1 MSRSQDDLVAR
12 ASDPNAELATL
23 HELAQN
29 YPGLRPYIAAN
40 PRTYPALLEWL
51 AGLGDPAVDAAL
63 ASRGSAA
70 DAAARAAGTAVSAA
84 TSVAAESTA
93 QSTAALPTATQ
104 PTGAQPTSGPTQAFP
119 ATEPTAAFPATE
131 ATTSSTTSAASAE
144 RPGTQAYPGAVPAAQ
159 PPTQAVSVFTP
170 ERGAPA
176 TSPAPTQVAPVSSTS
191 ALPPLAQPTALQPV
205 GGQPAASVGGSDGS
219 VFGVGVAES
228 QAPSGPRRST
238 IVLGILA
245 AIALVLVVAIV
256 VWFFSSASSR
266 PRASSPTAQSQQ
278 EQPAATQ
285 DTRDQ
290 ESTPTTEP
298 SPTPSPSPTQSQNLR
313 APAPTDAVEMTSF
326 STPSGNIACALGKN
340 SVSCTINEH
349 SFVPEDASCS
359 TDPTRPFTVTVTKDG
374 QAQGSCGGTAAAGG
388 DTLSYGSSAK
398 NDSFACTST
407 ESAIS
412 CWSQVSGQGFSLSR
426 ADALST
432 VR

>member
-51 AGLGDPAVDAAL
+51 AGLGDPAVNAAL
-63 ASRGSAA
+63 TSRGSAA

-84 TSVAAESTA
+84 TSVAAA
-93 QSTAALPTATQ
+93 PT
-104 PTGAQPTSGPTQAFP
+104 AQPTSGPTQALP
-119 ATEPTAAFPATE
+119 ATEPTAAFPATQ

-170 ERGAPA
+170 ERVAPA
-176 TSPAPTQVAPVSSTS
+176 TSPAPTQVAPASNTS

-219 VFGVGVAES
+219 VFGVGVTES

-290 ESTPTTEP
+290 ESTPTTEA

-313 APAPTDAVEMTSF
+313 APAPTDAVEMSSF
-326 STPSGNIACALGKN
+326 SAPSGNIACTLGKN

-349 SFVPEDASCS
+349 SFIPEDTSCS
-359 TDPTRPFTVTVTKDG
+359 SDPTRPFTVTVTKDG

-388 DTLSYGSSAK
+388 DTLNYGSSAK